1 MFHLADMGV
10 AMSQW
15 IEGNMHSV
23 VPSFTP
29 ERVLEAL
36 ERDRI
41 TDVLLVPTM
50 IQMLVDHPAM
60 QQPRDLSALRLILYG
75 ASPMAEAVLGRA
87 LAALPGVGF
96 LQAYGMT
103 ELSPVCTVLKPL
115 YHTLEARSLGKLRSA
130 GRAGFCS
137 EVRIVDDRGHEVPRG
152 TVGGSGSA
160 RPQRDAGLLE

>member
-1 MFHLADMGV
+1 
-10 AMSQW
+10 
-15 IEGNMHSV
+15 MHSV

-75 ASPMAEAVLGRA
+75 ASPMAEAYWVARWRRCQGW
-87 LAALPGVGF
+87 G
-96 LQAYGMT
+96 
-103 ELSPVCTVLKPL
+103 SCKP
-115 YHTLEARSLGKLRSA
+115 TA
-130 GRAGFCS
+130 
-137 EVRIVDDRGHEVPRG
+137 
-152 TVGGSGSA
+152 
-160 RPQRDAGLLE
+160 